1 MKASIPRVLLA
12 AVLGGVLLAD
22 LPAQD
27 AVMTKDGRTREGEV
41 TGVRAGA
48 VRIKI
53 GPAETSIPLAN
64 VQSVSMSEPADY
76 TAAIEAWQKGD
87 AASALGKLEKLAATF
102 EGLPAPWAERACS
115 LLPEVYLAEGRTADA
130 EQAFAKFQQLYPSS
144 GSSSDLL
151 LARMAISKNDF
162 STARAKLEPLVA
174 AARQTLLPSGNEAAS
189 MSQALY
195 LMGQVHES
203 AGNKSEALE
212 NYLLVTTLFKND
224 PASVA
229 QAAKRAQTLSDE
241 KILVP

>member
-12 AVLGGVLLAD
+12 AAMGAAFLAD
-22 LPAQD
+22 LSAQD
-27 AVMTKDGRTREGEV
+27 SITTKDGQIREGAI

-53 GPAETSIPLAN
+53 GPAETSVPLAN
-64 VQSVSMSEPADY
+64 IRAISMAEPADY

-87 AASALGKLEKLAATF
+87 AASALAKLEKLAATF
-102 EGLPAPWAERACS
+102 EGLPVPWAERACS
-115 LLPEVYLAEGRTADA
+115 LLPEVYLSEGRTADA
-130 EQAFAKFQQLYPSS
+130 EKAFAKFQQLYPAS

-162 STARAKLEPLVA
+162 DAARAKLEPLVA
-174 AARQTLLPSGNEAAS
+174 SARQTLLPAGSEAAS
-189 MSQALY
+189 MSQALF
-195 LMGQVHES
+195 LMGQVHENS
-203 AGNKSEALE
+203 GNKPEALE
-212 NYLLVTTLFKND
+212 SYLLVTTLFKND

-229 QAAKRAQTLSDE
+229 RAAERARVLSDE